1 MRLRWIVFLSIVL
14 ALASFSALYYVATH
28 LWPDPESHF
37 ARPQLF
43 FLLFT
48 FLSLGSGTIPVTA
61 YLNYRFAR
69 PDWVKQDKI
78 RLLRQGAWV
87 GLWGVILCYLQ
98 LIRALNWTI
107 ALISAGV
114 LILIEVFFLIRD

>member
-1 MRLRWIVFLSIVL
+1 MRLRWIVLLSSVL
-14 ALASFSALYYVATH
+14 ALMSFFSLYYVATH
-28 LWPDPESHF
+28 LWPDPESYF
-37 ARPQLF
+37 ARPHLF
-43 FLLFT
+43 FLFFT
-48 FLSLGSGTIPVTA
+48 FLTLGAGTVPFTA
-61 YLNYRFAR
+61 YLNHRFAR
-69 PDWVKQDKI
+69 ADWVQRDKI

-114 LILIEVFFLIRD
+114 LILIEIFFLTRD